1 MNEVKV
7 SVIMPVYNSEKYLEK
22 CISSVL
28 NQSLREIELIC
39 VDDGSTDSSP
49 RILEA
54 FAKSDSRVKLLH
66 QQNLY
71 AGVARNNGMKA
82 ACGKYFAFWDSD
94 DFFEPNALEIMF
106 SACEKSNADI
116 CVCGAYS
123 VTAKRAGAR
132 LTKPF

>member
-94 DFFEPNALEIMF
+94 DFLSRMRL
-106 SACEKSNADI
+106 KSCFPRAKNQMPIFAFAGLI
-116 CVCGAYS
+116 PW
-123 VTAKRAGAR
+123 TAKRAGAR

>member
-54 FAKSDSRVKLLH
+54 FAKSDSRVKSAASAKSLCGRCP
-66 QQNLY
+66 QQRHEGRLRQ
-71 AGVARNNGMKA
+71 V
-82 ACGKYFAFWDSD
+82 F
-94 DFFEPNALEIMF
+94 
-106 SACEKSNADI
+106 
-116 CVCGAYS
+116 CVLGQ
-123 VTAKRAGAR
+123 
-132 LTKPF
+132 